1 MYSLRCDRCGWQEE
15 MDSVLYTSCP
25 NCHNQL
31 IIENYGED
39 IDPTMLETKQ
49 EVPVNNMNK
58 HIKYMRTAIDFYG
71 NDIMWIGIESKPD
84 YKVRIKYRQLFLMAG
99 GTIPQVNTI

>member
-25 NCHNQL
+25 TCHSEL
-31 IIENYGED
+31 IIENYEED

-49 EVPVNNMNK
+49 NAPINNMNI

-71 NDIMWIGIESKPD
+71 NDIMWIGIESKTD
-84 YKVRIKYRQLFLMAG
+84 YKTRIRNRKLFFSAG
-99 GTIPQVNTI
+99 GMIPQKEII